1 VAKWYKPIVR
11 PFAASRATSRGPQPL
26 QAVRVHG
33 GTSMKARFFAAA
45 ALAAVLAVGA
55 TTAASARPSHTGRA
69 AASKIT
75 VWLQTDAQ
83 SGWPNVVAAA
93 KAEFESKHPGTTVDV
108 QYQSWVD
115 HLSKFDAT
123 LAGGNTPDVIEM
135 GNTEMTKYMAAGAFA
150 NLSSQKS
157 SFPNSKNWLKGLA
170 ASGIYNGK
178 TYGVPYYAGS
188 RVVTYR
194 TDLFRK
200 AHAKVP
206 TSLAAFTA
214 TAKRIAKQH
223 ASRGFSPVYIAGTD
237 WYFAMGFVYDYGG
250 QIASLK
256 HGKWVGQLESK
267 KARAGLAAFKRFFT
281 AASRAS
287 KTTIETRPNPYDVY
301 AQGKAASIVG
311 PAWFTCC
318 VGKKYTKTTKQF
330 VMPSHVKGQGMPGFL
345 GGSDLAVP
353 NGSNDKS
360 LAADFIR
367 IYTSTA
373 SERGFQ
379 AKGNIPN
386 ATNLLGHSVNER
398 AAQRSWFVPTAKN
411 WVNVENGNVLRTMLA
426 RILTGKASIAQA
438 TAFADSNIELTLN
451 Q

>member
-1 VAKWYKPIVR
+1 
-11 PFAASRATSRGPQPL
+11 
-26 QAVRVHG
+26 
-33 GTSMKARFFAAA
+33 MKVRFFAAA
-45 ALAAVLAVGA
+45 ALAAVLAVAA
-55 TTAASARPSHTGRA
+55 TSAASARPSHTGRA

-75 VWLQTDAQ
+75 VWLQVDAQ
-83 SGWPNVVAAA
+83 SGWPAVVAAA
-93 KAEFESKHPGTTVDV
+93 NQAFEAKHPGTNVDV
-108 QYQSWVD
+108 QYQSWTD

-150 NLSSQKS
+150 NLSSQKG

-194 TDLFRK
+194 SDLYRK
-200 AHAKVP
+200 AHATVP
-206 TSLAAFTA
+206 TSLAQFTA
-214 TAKRIAKQH
+214 TAKRLAKQNTK
-223 ASRGFSPVYIAGTD
+223 RGFSPVYIAGTD
-237 WYFAMGFVYDYGG
+237 WYFAMSFVYDFGG
-250 QIASLK
+250 QIATLK
-256 HGKWVGQLESK
+256 HGKWVGQLESA
-267 KARAGLAAFKRFFT
+267 KARAGIAAYKRFFT
-281 AASRAS
+281 AASRGS
-287 KTTIETRPNPYDVY
+287 KTALEDRPQPYDVY
-301 AQGKAASIVG
+301 SQGKAASIVG
-311 PAWFTCC
+311 PAWFSCC
-318 VGKKYTKTTKQF
+318 VGKKYTKATKQF

-353 NGSNDKS
+353 AGSSDKS
-360 LAADFIR
+360 LAADWIR
-367 IYTSTA
+367 LFTNTA

-386 ATNLLGHSVNER
+386 ATNLLGNSVNER
-398 AAQRSWFVPTAKN
+398 AAKRSWFVPTAKN

-451 Q
+451 K